1 MRPVVRFYQSTP
13 TALLARKVAIGVVN
27 EPLTEDDEG
36 KQVVGPNDEDLGTI
50 EKVDTGIA
58 HVDPDGEVPE
68 AVRERLDWGEQ
79 GDYTFQE
86 TEVEEVTHEK
96 VVLETEP

>member
-1 MRPVVRFYQSTP
+1 MCPVGRFYQPAP
-13 TALLARKVAIGVVN
+13 TVLLARNVAIEVVN
-27 EPLTEDDEG
+27 ELLTEDDEG

-96 VVLETEP
+96 VMLGAEP